1 MLFFV
6 LNSLTSSSVLP
17 VILLICTSENPLFFA
32 FTTDS
37 FVNFISL
44 PLSQIFFTF
53 SKNHWLIPVSL
64 WICFVVMPSSIA
76 SLIYIILLCVGT
88 FRLWIISFLFA
99 HILSLGS

>member
-1 MLFFV
+1 MLFFT

-17 VILLICTSENPLFFA
+17 VILLICTSDNPLFFA

-37 FVNFISL
+37 FVNSIFL
-44 PLSQIFFTF
+44 PVSYIFFTF

-64 WICFVVMPSSIA
+64 WICFVVIPIAKA

-88 FRLWIISFLFA
+88 FRLWIISSLFA
-99 HILSLGS
+99 HILSLW